1 VDREENVLTTHAYPA
16 ARAVAP
22 RLAAYF
28 SRYQPAPDADAIEAL
43 VDAAFWASLRREE
56 GVTPTISLAFA
67 APEHT
72 TQPLLFETPLL
83 VEPAA
88 LSKLAPAVERPGI
101 HLGVWP
107 AGATVARPNGDACEL
122 RVWGTTRHL
131 PAHCFVIEVVTSGL
145 LVIKQRTELMGKFV
159 NVAVLEGDQVKF
171 VDERSAQVPDCPG
184 MLQSLLGLDPQLGP
198 TLGGALQGKSDK
210 RHGQVDTVNVLVQL
224 AASMRGHGRGGAL
237 LVTPS
242 HSDDWM
248 QSIVFPAPY
257 ALSPPFTGLSAL
269 IRTSGDAD
277 DLKHAVEG
285 VAGLTAVDGAMVM
298 NDAYDVLAFGVKIS
312 RRKGRQTVERISLT
326 EPIEGSVPTI
336 VSPGQLGGTRHLS
349 AAQFVHDQPDAI
361 ALVASQDG
369 HFTIF
374 KWSQREQM
382 VHAHRVEVLLL

>member
-1 VDREENVLTTHAYPA
+1 MDREENVLTTHAYPA

-22 RLAAYF
+22 RLAEYF
-28 SRYQPAPDADAIEAL
+28 ARYQPAPDAAAIETL

-56 GVTPTISLAFA
+56 GVTPQISLAFA

-72 TQPLLFETPLL
+72 TQPLLFASPLP

-101 HLGVWP
+101 HLGVWLFAGP
-107 AGATVARPNGDACEL
+107 ANAGPGRDVEL

-159 NVAVLEGDQVKF
+159 NVAVLEGDQIKF
-171 VDERSAQVPDCPG
+171 VDERSAQVPDCPDV
-184 MLQSLLGLDPQLGP
+184 LQSLLGLDRQIV
-198 TLGGALQGKSDK
+198 
-210 RHGQVDTVNVLVQL
+210 HGSHPGQAGTDSINVLVQL

-242 HSDDWM
+242 QSDDWM

-257 ALSPPFTGLSAL
+257 SLNPPFTGLSEI
-269 IRTSGDAD
+269 IRRKGDAD
-277 DLKHAVEG
+277 DLRQAVEG

-298 NDAYDVLAFGVKIS
+298 NDAYDVLAFGVKIN
-312 RRKGRQTVERISLT
+312 RRKGSSTVERLSLT

-349 AAQFVHDQPDAI
+349 AAQFVHDQPAAI

-374 KWSQREQM
+374 KWSSREEM

>member
-1 VDREENVLTTHAYPA
+1 LTTHAYPA
-16 ARAVAP
+16 ALAVAP

-28 SRYQPAPDADAIEAL
+28 SRFTPAPGAEAIETL
-43 VDAAFWASLRREE
+43 IDAAFWASLRREE
-56 GVTPTISLAFA
+56 GVTPQISLAFA

-72 TQPLLFETPLL
+72 TQPLLFASPLPI
-83 VEPAA
+83 EPSA

-107 AGATVARPNGDACEL
+107 GADGDL

-131 PAHCFVIEVVTSGL
+131 PAHCFVLEVVTSGL

-184 MLQSLLGLDPQLGP
+184 MLQSLLGLSGQSGAIP
-198 TLGGALQGKSDK
+198 GGA
-210 RHGQVDTVNVLVQL
+210 DTINVLVQL

-242 HSDDWM
+242 KSDDWT

-257 ALSPPFTGLSAL
+257 ALNPPFTGLSEL
-269 IRTSGDAD
+269 IRRNGDVD
-277 DLKHAVEG
+277 DLKQAVEG

-298 NDAYDVLAFGVKIS
+298 NDAYDVLAFGVKIT
-312 RRKGRQTVERISLT
+312 RRKGSQTVERISLT

-349 AAQFVHDQPDAI
+349 AAQFVHDQTDAI

-374 KWSQREQM
+374 KWSGREEM

>member
-1 VDREENVLTTHAYPA
+1 MDREKNVLTTHAYPA
-16 ARAVAP
+16 ALAVAP
-22 RLAAYF
+22 RLAQYF
-28 SRYQPAPDADAIEAL
+28 SRYQFAPDAAAIETL

-56 GVTPTISLAFA
+56 GVTPQISLAFA
-67 APEHT
+67 APAHT
-72 TQPLLFETPLL
+72 TQPLLFARPLP
-83 VEPAA
+83 VEPSA
-88 LSKLAPAVERPGI
+88 LSKLAPAVERAGI

-107 AGATVARPNGDACEL
+107 FEGPRGDMEL

-171 VDERSAQVPDCPG
+171 VDERSAQIPDCPG
-184 MLQSLLGLDPQLGP
+184 MLQSLLGLD
-198 TLGGALQGKSDK
+198 GADSI
-210 RHGQVDTVNVLVQL
+210 NVLVQL

-242 HSDDWM
+242 QSEDWKE
-248 QSIVFPAPY
+248 SIVFPALY
-257 ALSPPFTGLSAL
+257 ALDPPFPGLSRL
-269 IRTSGDAD
+269 LREKGDAD

-298 NDAYDVLAFGVKIS
+298 NDAYDVLAFGVKIN
-312 RRKGRQTVERISLT
+312 RRKGRSTVEQISLT

-349 AAQFVHDQPDAI
+349 AAQFVHDQTDAI

-374 KWSQREQM
+374 KWSGREQM

>member
-1 VDREENVLTTHAYPA
+1 MTTHAYPA

-28 SRYQPAPDADAIEAL
+28 SRYTPAPDAAAIETL

-56 GVTPTISLAFA
+56 GVTPQISLAFA

-72 TQPLLFETPLL
+72 TQPLLFAAPLP

-107 AGATVARPNGDACEL
+107 DAGGAGQL

-184 MLQSLLGLDPQLGP
+184 MLQSLLGLDRRYVA
-198 TLGGALQGKSDK
+198 GALTAQAS
-210 RHGQVDTVNVLVQL
+210 VDSINVLVQL

-237 LVTPS
+237 LVTPAT
-242 HSDDWM
+242 SDDWM

-257 ALSPPFTGLSAL
+257 SLNPPFTGLSEL
-269 IRTSGDAD
+269 IRRKGDVE
-277 DLKHAVEG
+277 DLKSAVEG

-298 NDAYDVLAFGVKIS
+298 NEAYDVLAFGVKIS
-312 RRKGRQTVERISLT
+312 RRKGRAVVERISLT

-374 KWSQREQM
+374 KWSPHEEM

>member
-1 VDREENVLTTHAYPA
+1 MDREENVLTTHAYPA
-16 ARAVAP
+16 ALAVAP

-28 SRYQPAPDADAIEAL
+28 SRYQPAPDAASIETL
-43 VDAAFWASLRREE
+43 IDAAFWASLRREE
-56 GVTPTISLAFA
+56 GVTPQISLAFA

-72 TQPLLFETPLL
+72 TQPLLFARPLP

-88 LSKLAPAVERPGI
+88 LSKLAPAVLRPGI
-101 HLGVWP
+101 HLGVWLFP
-107 AGATVARPNGDACEL
+107 GAGGDAEL

-131 PAHCFVIEVVTSGL
+131 PAHCFVLEVVTSGL

-184 MLQSLLGLDPQLGP
+184 VLQSLLGLDRQIAPG
-198 TLGGALQGKSDK
+198 SI
-210 RHGQVDTVNVLVQL
+210 HGEPGDSINVLVQL

-237 LVTPS
+237 LVTPAA
-242 HSDDWM
+242 SDDWT
-248 QSIVFPAPY
+248 QSIVFPALY
-257 ALSPPFTGLSAL
+257 ALNPPFTGLSEL
-269 IRTSGDAD
+269 IRQKGDAD

-298 NDAYDVLAFGVKIS
+298 NDAYDVLAFGVKIN
-312 RRKGRQTVERISLT
+312 RRKGSSTVERISLT

-349 AAQFVHDQPDAI
+349 AAQFVHDQTDAI

-374 KWSQREQM
+374 KWSEREQM

>member
-1 VDREENVLTTHAYPA
+1 MTTHAYPA

-22 RLAAYF
+22 RLADYF
-28 SRYQPAPDADAIEAL
+28 SRYDPAPGADAIETL

-56 GVTPTISLAFA
+56 GVTPKISLAFA
-67 APEHT
+67 SPEHT
-72 TQPLLFETPLL
+72 GQPLLFATPLP

-107 AGATVARPNGDACEL
+107 IAGEL
-122 RVWGTTRHL
+122 RVWGTTRYL

-145 LVIKQRTELMGKFV
+145 LVIKQRTELLGKFV

-184 MLQSLLGLDPQLGP
+184 MLQSLLGLDR
-198 TLGGALQGKSDK
+198 ALAPKSRRGD
-210 RHGQVDTVNVLVQL
+210 GDSDSINVLVQL

-237 LVTPS
+237 LVAPTG
-242 HSDDWM
+242 SDDWM
-248 QSIVFPAPY
+248 QSIIFPAPY
-257 ALSPPFTGLSAL
+257 ALNPPFTGLSAL
-269 IRTSGDAD
+269 LRRKGDVGGSAAMVD
-277 DLKHAVEG
+277 DLRHAVEG

-298 NDAYDVLAFGVKIS
+298 NDAYDVLAFGVKIM
-312 RRKGRQTVERISLT
+312 RRKGNTTVERISLT

-336 VSPGQLGGTRHLS
+336 VSPAQLGGTRHLS
-349 AAQFVHDQPDAI
+349 AAQFVHDQPDTI

-374 KWSQREQM
+374 KWSQREEM

>member
-1 VDREENVLTTHAYPA
+1 LTTHAYPA
-16 ARAVAP
+16 ALAVAP

-28 SRYQPAPDADAIEAL
+28 SRYQPAPGAAAIETL

-56 GVTPTISLAFA
+56 GVTPQISLAYA

-72 TQPLLFETPLL
+72 TQPLLFAAALP
-83 VEPAA
+83 VEPSA

-107 AGATVARPNGDACEL
+107 AEEGPHAGEL

-184 MLQSLLGLDPQLGP
+184 MLQSLLGLDRRMPGRGLPGQS
-198 TLGGALQGKSDK
+198 GADSI
-210 RHGQVDTVNVLVQL
+210 NVLVQL

-237 LVTPS
+237 LVTPAKS
-242 HSDDWM
+242 NDWM
-248 QSIVFPAPY
+248 ESIVFPAPY
-257 ALSPPFTGLSAL
+257 ALDPPFTGLSAL
-269 IRTSGDAD
+269 IRRNGDAD

-298 NDAYDVLAFGVKIS
+298 NDAYDVLAFGVKIT
-312 RRKGRQTVERISLT
+312 RRKGSQTVERISLT

-336 VSPGQLGGTRHLS
+336 VSPAQLGGTRHLS

-374 KWSQREQM
+374 KWSGREEM

>member
-1 VDREENVLTTHAYPA
+1 MTTHAYPA
-16 ARAVAP
+16 ASAVAP

-28 SRYQPAPDADAIEAL
+28 SRYQPAPDADAIETL
-43 VDAAFWASLRREE
+43 IDAAFWASLRREE
-56 GVTPTISLAFA
+56 GVTPKISLAFA

-72 TQPLLFETPLL
+72 AQPLLFATPLP

-88 LSKLAPAVERPGI
+88 LAKLAPAVERPGI
-101 HLGVWP
+101 HLGVWTFDGP
-107 AGATVARPNGDACEL
+107 GHGGPVGNTEL

-145 LVIKQRTELMGKFV
+145 LVIKQRTELLGKFV

-171 VDERSAQVPDCPG
+171 VDERSAHVPDCPG
-184 MLQSLLGLDPQLGP
+184 MLQSLLGLDRQLVP
-198 TLGGALQGKSDK
+198 GADSI
-210 RHGQVDTVNVLVQL
+210 NVLIQL

-248 QSIVFPAPY
+248 QSIVFPSLY
-257 ALSPPFTGLSAL
+257 ALNPPFTGLSEL
-269 IRTSGDAD
+269 IRRTGDAD
-277 DLKHAVEG
+277 DLKNAVEG

-298 NDAYDVLAFGVKIS
+298 NDAYDVLAFGVKIN
-312 RRKGRQTVERISLT
+312 RRKGSQTVERISLT

-349 AAQFVHDQPDAI
+349 AAQFVHDQTDAI

-374 KWSQREQM
+374 KWSAHEEM
-382 VHAHRVEVLLL
+382 VHAHRVEALLL

>member
-1 VDREENVLTTHAYPA
+1 VDREEDVLTTHAYPA
-16 ARAVAP
+16 AHAVAP
-22 RLAAYF
+22 RVAAYF
-28 SRYQPAPDADAIEAL
+28 SRYQPAPDAGSIETL

-56 GVTPTISLAFA
+56 GVTPQISLAFA

-72 TQPLLFETPLL
+72 TQPLLFAKPLP

-88 LSKLAPAVERPGI
+88 LSKLAPAVLRPGI
-101 HLGVWP
+101 HLGVWLFTGTDGQP
-107 AGATVARPNGDACEL
+107 EL

-131 PAHCFVIEVVTSGL
+131 PAHCFVLEVVTSGL
-145 LVIKQRTELMGKFV
+145 LVIKQRTELLGKFV

-184 MLQSLLGLDPQLGP
+184 MLQSLLGLERRHIHGVGP
-198 TLGGALQGKSDK
+198 GGGP
-210 RHGQVDTVNVLVQL
+210 GQTDADSINVLVQL

-242 HSDDWM
+242 NSDDWKE
-248 QSIVFPAPY
+248 SIVFPAPY
-257 ALSPPFTGLSAL
+257 ALDPPFTGLSEL
-269 IRTSGDAD
+269 VHEHGDVD

-298 NDAYDVLAFGVKIS
+298 NEAYEVLAFGVKIN
-312 RRKGRQTVERISLT
+312 RRKGSMTVERISLT

-336 VSPGQLGGTRHLS
+336 VSPAQLGGTRHLS
-349 AAQFVHDQPDAI
+349 AAQFVHDQQDAI

-374 KWSQREQM
+374 KWSGREQM

>member
-1 VDREENVLTTHAYPA
+1 MTERAYPA
-16 ARAVAP
+16 ARAVSV

-28 SRYQPAPDADAIEAL
+28 SRYTPSPDAEAIETL

-56 GVTPTISLAFA
+56 GVTPQISLAFA
-67 APEHT
+67 APAHT
-72 TQPLLFETPLL
+72 TQPLLFARARP

-107 AGATVARPNGDACEL
+107 GADGAL

-145 LVIKQRTELMGKFV
+145 LVIKQRAEMMGKFV

-184 MLQSLLGLDPQLGP
+184 MLQSLLGLDLRVRSKLEKQINPEA
-198 TLGGALQGKSDK
+198 GADNI
-210 RHGQVDTVNVLVQL
+210 NVLVQL

-237 LVTPS
+237 LVAPS
-242 HSDDWM
+242 TSDEWM
-248 QSIVFPAPY
+248 QSILFPAPY
-257 ALSPPFTGLSAL
+257 ALEPPFTGLSEL
-269 IRTSGDAD
+269 IRTKGDAVGSAAMMD

-298 NDAYDVLAFGVKIS
+298 NDEYDVLAFGVKIT
-312 RRKGRQTVERISLT
+312 RRRGSSTVERISLT

-349 AAQFVHDQPDAI
+349 AAQFVHDQHEAI

-374 KWSQREQM
+374 KWSEREQM

>member
-1 VDREENVLTTHAYPA
+1 VDREEDVLTTHAYPA

-56 GVTPTISLAFA
+56 GVTPKISLAFA

-72 TQPLLFETPLL
+72 TQPLLFATPLL

-107 AGATVARPNGDACEL
+107 AGATVAGPGGDACEL

-145 LVIKQRTELMGKFV
+145 LVIKQRTEAMGKFV

-184 MLQSLLGLDPQLGP
+184 MLQSLLGLDPQV
-198 TLGGALQGKSDK
+198 GARHAKSDSVPE
-210 RHGQVDTVNVLVQL
+210 QTEAVNVLVQL

-242 HSDDWM
+242 HSEGWM

-257 ALSPPFTGLSAL
+257 ALNPPFTGLSEL
-269 IRTSGDAD
+269 IRRSGDAD
-277 DLKHAVEG
+277 DLRHAVEG

-312 RRKGRQTVERISLT
+312 RRHGSQTVERISLT

-336 VSPGQLGGTRHLS
+336 VSPSQLGGTRHLS

-374 KWSQREQM
+374 KWSEREGM
-382 VHAHRVEVLLL
+382 VRAHRVEVLLL

>member
-1 VDREENVLTTHAYPA
+1 MDREENILTTHAYPA
-16 ARAVAP
+16 AQAVAP

-28 SRYQPAPDADAIEAL
+28 SRYQPAPDAAAIETL

-56 GVTPTISLAFA
+56 GVTPQISLAFA
-67 APEHT
+67 PPEHT
-72 TQPLLFETPLL
+72 TQPLLFQNPLP
-83 VEPAA
+83 VEPSA

-101 HLGVWP
+101 HLGVWLFP
-107 AGATVARPNGDACEL
+107 GPGGDMEL

-145 LVIKQRTELMGKFV
+145 LVIKQRTELLGKFV
-159 NVAVLEGDQVKF
+159 NVAVLEGDQIKF

-184 MLQSLLGLDPQLGP
+184 MLQSLLGLDRRMMGMMPGSR
-198 TLGGALQGKSDK
+198 A
-210 RHGQVDTVNVLVQL
+210 GQTDAQTGQADSINVLVQL

-242 HSDDWM
+242 TSDDWKE
-248 QSIVFPAPY
+248 SIVFPAPY
-257 ALSPPFTGLSAL
+257 ALDPPFTALSRL
-269 IRTSGDAD
+269 IAEMGDAD

-298 NDAYDVLAFGVKIS
+298 NDAYDVLAFGVKIN
-312 RRKGRQTVERISLT
+312 RRKGSSTVERISLT

-349 AAQFVHDQPDAI
+349 AAQFVHDQTDAI

-374 KWSQREQM
+374 KWSEREQM

>member
-1 VDREENVLTTHAYPA
+1 MDREENILTTHAYPA
-16 ARAVAP
+16 AQAVAP

-28 SRYQPAPDADAIEAL
+28 SRYQPAPDAAAIETL

-56 GVTPTISLAFA
+56 GVTPQISLAFA

-72 TQPLLFETPLL
+72 TQPLLFAKPLP

-88 LSKLAPAVERPGI
+88 LSKLAPAVLRPGI
-101 HLGVWP
+101 HLGVWSFTGP
-107 AGATVARPNGDACEL
+107 DGHSEL

-145 LVIKQRTELMGKFV
+145 LVIKQRTELLGKFV

-171 VDERSAQVPDCPG
+171 VDERTAQVPDCPG
-184 MLQSLLGLDPQLGP
+184 MLQSLLGLDRRIVAGGGP
-198 TLGGALQGKSDK
+198 
-210 RHGQVDTVNVLVQL
+210 GQTDADSINVLVQL

-237 LVTPS
+237 LVIPS
-242 HSDDWM
+242 ASDDWKE
-248 QSIVFPAPY
+248 SIVFPAPY
-257 ALSPPFTGLSAL
+257 ALDPPFTGLSKL
-269 IRTSGDAD
+269 VHTHGDVD

-298 NDAYDVLAFGVKIS
+298 NDAYDVLAFGVKIN
-312 RRKGRQTVERISLT
+312 RRKGSSTVERISLT
-326 EPIEGSVPTI
+326 EPIEGSIPTI

-349 AAQFVHDQPDAI
+349 AAQFVHDQTDAI

-374 KWSQREQM
+374 KWSGREQM

>member
-1 VDREENVLTTHAYPA
+1 MTTHAYPA
-16 ARAVAP
+16 ALAVAP

-28 SRYQPAPDADAIEAL
+28 SRYKPAPDAAAIETL

-56 GVTPTISLAFA
+56 GVTPQISLAFA

-72 TQPLLFETPLL
+72 TQPLFFAAPLP

-101 HLGVWP
+101 HLGVWNFP
-107 AGATVARPNGDACEL
+107 GAGGDAEL

-131 PAHCFVIEVVTSGL
+131 PPHCFVIEVVTSGL

-184 MLQSLLGLDPQLGP
+184 VLQSLLGLDRAIVPRSS
-198 TLGGALQGKSDK
+198 A
-210 RHGQVDTVNVLVQL
+210 DTINVLVQL

-237 LVTPS
+237 LVTPLK
-242 HSDDWM
+242 SDDWRE
-248 QSIVFPAPY
+248 SIVFPAPY
-257 ALSPPFTGLSAL
+257 ALDPPFNGLSEI
-269 IRTSGDAD
+269 IRKKGDAD
-277 DLKHAVEG
+277 DLRQAVEG

-298 NDAYDVLAFGVKIS
+298 NDAYDVLAFGVKIN

-336 VSPGQLGGTRHLS
+336 VSPAQLGGTRHLS
-349 AAQFVHDQPDAI
+349 AAQFVHDQTDAI

-374 KWSQREQM
+374 KWSGLEQM

>member
-1 VDREENVLTTHAYPA
+1 MDREENVLTTHAYPA
-16 ARAVAP
+16 AHAVAP

-28 SRYQPAPDADAIEAL
+28 SRYDPAPDADAIETL

-56 GVTPTISLAFA
+56 GVTPKISLAFA
-67 APEHT
+67 SPEHT
-72 TQPLLFETPLL
+72 GQPLLFATPLP
-83 VEPAA
+83 VAPAA
-88 LSKLAPAVERPGI
+88 LAKLAPAVERPGI

-107 AGATVARPNGDACEL
+107 IAGEL
-122 RVWGTTRHL
+122 RVWGTTRYL

-145 LVIKQRTELMGKFV
+145 LVIKQRTELLGKFV

-184 MLQSLLGLDPQLGP
+184 MLQSLLGLDR
-198 TLGGALQGKSDK
+198 ALASTSRGDGDSDSI
-210 RHGQVDTVNVLVQL
+210 NVLVQL

-242 HSDDWM
+242 SSDDWM
-248 QSIVFPAPY
+248 QSIIFPAPY
-257 ALSPPFTGLSAL
+257 SLNPPFTGLSAL
-269 IRTSGDAD
+269 LRRKGDVSGSAAMVD
-277 DLKHAVEG
+277 DLRHAVEG

-298 NDAYDVLAFGVKIS
+298 NDAYDVLAFGVKIM
-312 RRKGRQTVERISLT
+312 RRKGNATVERISLT

-374 KWSQREQM
+374 KWSPREEM